1 MMKIDDMQLFYGDKT
16 YSAKQGYKRK
26 AQPISHFINDSVVRV
41 PLTDKQLELLLIQYT
56 IMKEFIEKKDLE
68 EQFTRFFDSKKRQ
81 AGVLVDWY
89 KRWH

>member
-1 MMKIDDMQLFYGDKT
+1 MKFDDMQLMYADKT
-16 YSAKQGYKRK
+16 YSAKRGYKRK
-26 AQPISHFINDSVVRV
+26 AQPISQFINDSVVTV

-56 IMKEFIEKKDLE
+56 IMREFIEKKDLE

-81 AGVLVDWY
+81 SGVLVDWY

>member
-1 MMKIDDMQLFYGDKT
+1 MKIDDMQLMYADKT
-16 YSAKQGYKRK
+16 YSAKQGHKRR
-26 AQPISHFINDSVVRV
+26 AQPINQLINDSVVTV

-56 IMKEFIEKKDLE
+56 IMREFIEKKDLE

-81 AGVLVDWY
+81 AGALVDWY